1 MEGELQLRRDNL
13 SGEKRSQRTKKKR
26 KRKRKGK
33 EEEEREKKKERSAR
47 TMDRFQDRRKSLV
60 KTKSATFKAI
70 PLSLSR
76 ELESQGRQ
84 AGRWVDS
91 DRSPLPSLP
100 DWIPLVLE
108 NCSFLS
114 WKSYATKAYVFFF
127 FFFFF
132 FHSFLFP
139 LAASLRRLDVKYSRG
154 KSVIAVVGL
163 DNRGPFHVQLQFPAT
178 SGDGIESVAPLL
190 G

>member
-60 KTKSATFKAI
+60 KTKSATFKAV

-76 ELESQGRQ
+76 ELESQSRQAGRQ
-84 AGRWVDS
+84 AG
-91 DRSPLPSLP
+91 
-100 DWIPLVLE
+100 
-108 NCSFLS
+108 
-114 WKSYATKAYVFFF
+114 
-127 FFFFF
+127 
-132 FHSFLFP
+132 
-139 LAASLRRLDVKYSRG
+139 G
-154 KSVIAVVGL
+154 
-163 DNRGPFHVQLQFPAT
+163 
-178 SGDGIESVAPLL
+178 
-190 G
+190 